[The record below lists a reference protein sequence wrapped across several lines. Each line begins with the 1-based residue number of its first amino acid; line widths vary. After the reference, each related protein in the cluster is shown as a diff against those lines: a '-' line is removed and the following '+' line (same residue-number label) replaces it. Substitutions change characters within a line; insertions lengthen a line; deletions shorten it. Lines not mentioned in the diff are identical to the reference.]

1 MSQKPQEISFQK
13 KDGSQGRARLDED
26 GVYRCL
32 DCRTRIDL
40 CVCHCPGVD
49 KLSDL
54 FA

>member
-1 MSQKPQEISFQK
+1 MNQQPKEISFK
-13 KDGSQGRARLDED
+13 KKNGEEGRARLDD
-26 GVYRCL
+26 DDVYRCV

-40 CVCHCPGVD
+40 CVCHCQGVD